1 MRKLVVVLRAATVL
15 TGCTSVNFRRIV
27 ELEHQVSELESEL
40 QNVVNW
46 GTDPA
51 GMEIPSELGEE
62 IESLTVSTPYLE
74 TAVSIFPGFFLPG
87 LGAHAI
93 GDSQTGWNRLG
104 EAYTGVGE
112 FALGTGMTAFSLS
125 VLAMASSSGS
135 SCDGDGLAEFF
146 LTGLAYMITGPIHYL
161 EAWLGDVASTYGSR
175 EGLAIRVAQLKLRYL
190 KFLHSY
196 KSACNAYK
204 TSARRSE

>member
-1 MRKLVVVLRAATVL
+1 MHKLTVVLLAATVL
-15 TGCTSVNFRRIV
+15 TGCTSVNYSRIV
-27 ELEHQVSELESEL
+27 ELERQVSELESEL
-40 QNVVNW
+40 RNVTQW
-46 GTDPA
+46 GTDPT
-51 GMEIPSELGEE
+51 GMEIPAGLGEE
-62 IESLTVSTPYLE
+62 IEDLAVNPPYFE
-74 TAVSIFPGFFLPG
+74 TAVSVFPGFFLPG

-146 LTGLAYMITGPIHYL
+146 LTGLAYMITGPVHYF

-175 EGLAIRVAQLKLRYL
+175 EGLAVRVTKLKLRY
-190 KFLHSY
+190 FNFMRNY
-196 KSACNAYK
+196 ESACNSYR
-204 TSARRSE
+204 TGARNSK

>member
-1 MRKLVVVLRAATVL
+1 MRSLAIALLSTIL
-15 TGCTSVNFRRIV
+15 FTGCASVNIDRII
-27 ELEHQVSELESEL
+27 ELEHQVSELETEL
-40 QNVVNW
+40 QNIIRW
-46 GTDPA
+46 GVDPA
-51 GMEIPSELGEE
+51 EMNIPPELKEE
-62 IESLTVSTPYLE
+62 IEDLAVGPPYFE
-74 TAVSIFPGFFLPG
+74 TAISIFPGFLLPG
-87 LGAHAI
+87 MGAYAL

-146 LTGLAYMITGPIHYL
+146 LTGLAYMITGPIHYF

-175 EGLAIRVAQLKLRYL
+175 KSLSVRIARLKLRYL
-190 KFLHSY
+190 KFMRNY
-196 KSACNAYK
+196 KSACRSCQ
-204 TSARRSE
+204 TGVRRSK